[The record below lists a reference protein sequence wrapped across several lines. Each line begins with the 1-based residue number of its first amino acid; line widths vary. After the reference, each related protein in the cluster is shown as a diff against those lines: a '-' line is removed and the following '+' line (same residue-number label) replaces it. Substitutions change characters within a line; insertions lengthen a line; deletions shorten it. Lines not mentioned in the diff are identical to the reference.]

1 MTGFPLIAVPLW
13 ITLLKSRFAWPGRPE
28 KQGIHW
34 HPPLL
39 CKSSK
44 ALKIKGLQTSPR

>member
-1 MTGFPLIAVPLW
+1 MTAFPLIPLPLW
-13 ITLLKSRFAWPGRPE
+13 ITLLKSRFAWPGSPE

-34 HPPLL
+34 HRPPL

-44 ALKIKGLQTSPR
+44 ALKIKGLPTSPR